1 MAVEDD
7 TPAPP
12 TPRDAGAMLA
22 AAREAAGLS
31 IDAVA
36 GQLKLAPRQVRAI
49 EAGDFAAL
57 PGRTFVRGFARNYAR
72 LLGLDA
78 ASVLAALPDAEAEPG
93 LSHPHLAS
101 TDRAMGEI
109 PAERARPRSVAGW
122 AIALALLAIVVVAVA
137 YERLRPPPAS
147 EPPASAPAAEAPPP
161 PSAPPPGAPPPGAPP
176 GEGKPL
182 PNPAAP
188 APTSSNDGN
197 PATSDAAVVPAAADA
212 AHAGNTAATLAN
224 PPSGALVPVSAS
236 APPQRADA
244 ATGAAAQPS
253 AGTQPAVG
261 GPTLA
266 IVFRG
271 TSWIDV
277 KDAGGASLLTM
288 TGSAGTSRTL
298 DAAPPLAL
306 VVGNAS
312 DVDVTYR
319 GAPVD
324 LTPHIRQNVARLT
337 LR

>member
-147 EPPASAPAAEAPPP
+147 EPPASAPAAEAPAP
-161 PSAPPPGAPPPGAPP
+161 PSAPPPGAPP

-236 APPQRADA
+236 AAPTQRADA

>member
-1 MAVEDD
+1 MAVDDD
-7 TPAPP
+7 TPATPA
-12 TPRDAGAMLA
+12 PRDAGAMLA

-78 ASVLAALPDAEAEPG
+78 ATVLAALPDAEAEPG

-122 AIALALLAIVVVAVA
+122 TIALALLAIVVVAVA

-147 EPPASAPAAEAPPP
+147 APAVEAPAASPAP
-161 PSAPPPGAPPPGAPP
+161 APATPAPGEPNAPP

-188 APTSSNDGN
+188 ASSSANEST
-197 PATSDAAVVPAAADA
+197 PVASDASAVPAVARVADA
-212 AHAGNTAATLAN
+212 ASSGGAQVAGATPA
-224 PPSGALVPVSAS
+224 SGALMPVSAS
-236 APPQRADA
+236 AAPADA
-244 ATGAAAQPS
+244 ATSAPMPPAAGA
-253 AGTQPAVG
+253 
-261 GPTLA
+261 PTLA

-271 TSWIDV
+271 TSWVDV
-277 KDAGGASLLTM
+277 KDASGASLLTM

-298 DAAPPLAL
+298 DALAPLAL
-306 VVGNAS
+306 VVGNAGE
-312 DVDVTYR
+312 VDVTYR
-319 GAPVD
+319 GARVD
-324 LTPHIRQNVARLT
+324 LAPHIRQNVARLT